1 MKTIPFRRLSQ
12 SALKDEGAQRLL
24 KVLPFAFRSLREAA
38 LAEIPDPRGA
48 IQKAKEIR
56 ARTLEELPKWL
67 NTFESRAKENGT
79 KVLWAK
85 DAKEARRLVLAILKP
100 QGFGVVLKSKS
111 MLTEE
116 IGLRE
121 YLGHHGYETLE
132 TDLGEFICQK
142 LGLPPFHIVGP
153 AINVPIERVSELF
166 LGMGILKQ
174 PTADPL
180 ALGAAARAF
189 FRQKFFQTKVG
200 ITGVNLAI
208 AQTGSILNVEN
219 EGNIR
224 FLKAT
229 PEVQV
234 SLMGIE
240 KIVPTLEDALC
251 LLRLL
256 APSCTGQ
263 RMPAYV
269 TLDTGPRRSNEA
281 DGPKDLYVVIVD
293 NGRSKIY
300 QNPKTRPALACMRC
314 GACLNVCPVYAQV
327 GGYPYGFAYS
337 GPMGLIWTP
346 MLVGLSHSK
355 ELLKACTLCGAC
367 REVCPVGI
375 EHPEIILELRRMAA
389 MKSPISLGGAV
400 YGLLSFGLSGGL
412 RQSLGLKAIRPFY
425 NRIAGSLKLPQ
436 LAKRSF
442 REAFKTP
449 PFRKEAL

>member
-1 MKTIPFRRLSQ
+1 
-12 SALKDEGAQRLL
+12 LKI
-24 KVLPFAFRSLREAA
+24 LPFAFRSLREAA
-38 LAEIPDPRGA
+38 VAQIPDPKGA

-56 ARTLEELPKWL
+56 ATALEALPKWL
-67 NTFESRAKENGT
+67 KTFEKRAKENGS

-85 DAKEARRLVLAILKP
+85 DAKEARGLVLGILRSRSYGP
-100 QGFGVVLKSKS
+100 VLKSKS

-121 YLGHHGYETLE
+121 HLEHEGYETLE

-153 AINVPIERVSELF
+153 AINVPVERVSELF
-166 LGMGILKQ
+166 LGMGMIKE
-174 PTADPL
+174 PTADPV

-189 FRQKFFQTKVG
+189 FRQKFCQIKVG

-208 AQTGSILNVEN
+208 AQDGSIMNVEN

-240 KIVPTLEDALC
+240 KVVPTLEDALS

-256 APSCTGQ
+256 PPSCTGQ
-263 RMPAYV
+263 RMSAYV
-269 TLDTGPRRSNEA
+269 TLDTGPRRPGEA

-300 QNPKTRPALACMRC
+300 QNPKTRPALACIRC

-337 GPMGLIWTP
+337 GPMGLVWTP
-346 MLVGLSHSK
+346 MIIGLRASK
-355 ELLKACTLCGAC
+355 ELLKACSLCGAC

-389 MKSPISLGGAV
+389 IKSPFSLERSV
-400 YGLLSFGLSGGL
+400 YGVLGFGLSGGF
-412 RQSLGLKAIRPFY
+412 RESLGLKAIRPFY
-425 NRIAGSLKLPQ
+425 NRIAAHLKLPL
-436 LAKRSF
+436 LAERSF
-442 REAFKTP
+442 REASKGASLD
-449 PFRKEAL
+449 KEVP